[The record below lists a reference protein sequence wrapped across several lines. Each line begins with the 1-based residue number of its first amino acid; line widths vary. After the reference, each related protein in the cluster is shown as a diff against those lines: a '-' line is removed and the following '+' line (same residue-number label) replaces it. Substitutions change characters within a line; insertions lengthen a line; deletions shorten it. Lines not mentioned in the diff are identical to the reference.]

1 MLFKLSLAEINM
13 LKNLVEKVNKKH
25 EQMGNF
31 IKDMESNVNS
41 RNENYDIGDKNI
53 LPTNLTIDCI
63 QYGKIN
69 YP

>member
-1 MLFKLSLAEINM
+1 MIFKLSLAKINM
-13 LKNLVEKVNKKH
+13 LKNLVEKVNKKY

-41 RNENYDIGDKNI
+41 RNENYDIGDKKI